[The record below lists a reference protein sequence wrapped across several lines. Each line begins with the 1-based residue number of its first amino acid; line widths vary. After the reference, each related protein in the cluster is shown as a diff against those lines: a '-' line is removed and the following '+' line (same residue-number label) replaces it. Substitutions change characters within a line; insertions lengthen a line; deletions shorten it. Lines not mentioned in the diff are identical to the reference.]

1 MVVKQDRP
9 RRDFRFNRAFSQF
22 ATWTSHAS
30 GTPAAFVLAVLVI
43 VVWAVTGPLFN
54 FSDTWQLVIN
64 TGTTIVTFLMV
75 FLIQST
81 QNRDGLAVQTKL
93 DELVR
98 SLETANNKFV
108 GIDKLP
114 EEQVQTLREE
124 TQALRREEES
134 VAPR

>member
-1 MVVKQDRP
+1 MALN
-9 RRDFRFNRAFSQF
+9 RDTSGSVSGFTRAFSQF
-22 ATWTSHAS
+22 ATWIAHAS
-30 GTPAAFVLAVLVI
+30 GTPFSFVLAVLVI
-43 VVWAVTGPLFN
+43 LIWAVTGPIFN

-98 SLETANNKFV
+98 AVERANNKFM
-108 GIDKLP
+108 GIEKLT
-114 EEQVQTLREE
+114 EDEVQTLREE
-124 TQALRREEES
+124 
-134 VAPR
+134 APGEPNQGGP